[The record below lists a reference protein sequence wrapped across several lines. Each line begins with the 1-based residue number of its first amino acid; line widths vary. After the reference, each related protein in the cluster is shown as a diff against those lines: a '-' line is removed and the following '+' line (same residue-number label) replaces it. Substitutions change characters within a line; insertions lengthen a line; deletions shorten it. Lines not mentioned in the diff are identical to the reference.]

1 MTDSARTALLNA
13 SRRQGPRRILARIE
27 AYADEHP
34 EAEEFLLEGEEDA
47 AQVLIAMAGTMK
59 VMTAKL
65 EPGTDRDTVKEICQ
79 GYRQAVAQGKATEL
93 FRSMTEDD
101 QLEIY
106 GLRLRMRR
114 VLLQ

>member
-1 MTDSARTALLNA
+1 MTDSARTVSPGALK
-13 SRRQGPRRILARIE
+13 RQGPQRILEQIE

-34 EAEEFLLEGEEDA
+34 EAEEFLLEGEEQA

-59 VMTAKL
+59 VIQADL
-65 EPGTDRDTVKEICQ
+65 EPGVDRQTVKDICQ
-79 GYRQAVAQGKATEL
+79 SYRQAVVKGKATEL
-93 FRSMTEDD
+93 FRSMTEED